1 VNPSARTE
9 NYGKLNALSAIEPPL
24 WCAMLAG
31 WIRRTG
37 LGVDILDAEVG
48 GLTVRE
54 TAKAIVDINPKL
66 VVIVVMGSNP
76 TVSSTPKMDAVKAL
90 VQDIKLVQ
98 DLKVMQSDVKVMISG
113 LHPSALP
120 ARTLSETGADY
131 VCEGEGFYTITNT
144 AAALNDGAEP
154 KDIPGLWSW
163 LGAPPARES
172 LMSSSLLRLPAW
184 DLLPMDSY
192 RAHNWHCLGDLSHRV
207 PYGVI
212 ATSFGCPFTCS
223 YCNVHALYGGER
235 EVRDRLLSDVLTE
248 VDYLVDNYG
257 IRNLKI
263 WDELFALKEK
273 RVLEFC
279 DALIERRYDLN
290 IWAYGRVN
298 TVTPRMIER
307 MKKAGINWIAFG
319 FESAVESVRQGVGK
333 NTTEDNFLNAVYEC
347 RQNDMHIIANYLFG
361 LPDDTL
367 ETMQATLQEAKAANF
382 EWVNLYCTA
391 AMPGSQL
398 YDQADPS
405 LLPETWADY
414 GQYSPKF
421 VPLPTKTLTGREV
434 LAFRDMAFGEY
445 YTRKVYLEMIRS
457 KFGRLAHDHVLDMLR
472 MEVGRGRQ

>member
-1 VNPSARTE
+1 
-9 NYGKLNALSAIEPPL
+9 
-24 WCAMLAG
+24 
-31 WIRRTG
+31 
-37 LGVDILDAEVG
+37 
-48 GLTVRE
+48 
-54 TAKAIVDINPKL
+54 
-66 VVIVVMGSNP
+66 
-76 TVSSTPKMDAVKAL
+76 
-90 VQDIKLVQ
+90 
-98 DLKVMQSDVKVMISG
+98 
-113 LHPSALP
+113 
-120 ARTLSETGADY
+120 
-131 VCEGEGFYTITNT
+131 
-144 AAALNDGAEP
+144 
-154 KDIPGLWSW
+154 
-163 LGAPPARES
+163 
-172 LMSSSLLRLPAW
+172 
-184 DLLPMDSY
+184 MDSY

-391 AMPGSQL
+391 AMPGSRL